1 MIVDLILLLVQG
13 ILNVLLLPLTV
24 INIAVDLVSSIP
36 VTTEFLQVAAYMIPW
51 SNILPLILLVT
62 GIFIFRAG
70 LALVKIVW
78 KFIPF
83 LGN

>member
-1 MIVDLILLLVQG
+1 MIVNLILLLVQG
-13 ILNVLLLPLTV
+13 ILTVLLLPLTV

-70 LALVKIVW
+70 LALVKVIW
-78 KFIPF
+78 KFIPL

>member
-24 INIAVDLVSSIP
+24 FNIAVDLVSSLP

-51 SNILPLILLVT
+51 SNILPLILLVIT
-62 GIFIFRAG
+62 ILLFRAAV
-70 LALVKIVW
+70 ALVKIVW
-78 KFIPF
+78 KFIPIF
-83 LGN
+83 GN

>member
-1 MIVDLILLLVQG
+1 MIVNLILLLVQG

>member
-51 SNILPLILLVT
+51 SNILPLILLVI

-70 LALVKIVW
+70 LAIVKVVW

>member
-70 LALVKIVW
+70 LALVKVIW
-78 KFIPF
+78 KFIPL

>member
-24 INIAVDLVSSIP
+24 FNIAVDLVSSLP

-51 SNILPLILLVT
+51 SNILPLILLVIT
-62 GIFIFRAG
+62 ILLFRAAV
-70 LALVKIVW
+70 ALIKIVW
-78 KFIPF
+78 KFIPIF
-83 LGN
+83 GN

>member
-1 MIVDLILLLVQG
+1 MITDLLLLMVQG

-24 INIAVDLVSSIP
+24 INIGVDLVSSIP

-70 LALVKIVW
+70 LALVKVVW

>member
-51 SNILPLILLVT
+51 SNILPLILLVI

-70 LALVKIVW
+70 LALVKVVW

>member
-1 MIVDLILLLVQG
+1 MITNAILLLVQG
-13 ILNVLLLPLTV
+13 VLNVLLLPLTA
-24 INIAVDLVSSIP
+24 INIGVDLVSSLP

-51 SNILPLILLVT
+51 SNILPLILLIIT
-62 GIFIFRAG
+62 FFIFRIGFA
-70 LALVKIVW
+70 IVRVAW

>member
-1 MIVDLILLLVQG
+1 MIVDLILILVQG
-13 ILNVLLLPLTV
+13 ILNILLLPLTV

-36 VTTEFLQVAAYMIPW
+36 VTTQFLQVAAYMIPW
-51 SNILPLILLVT
+51 SNILPLILLVI

-70 LALVKIVW
+70 LALVKAVW

>member
-24 INIAVDLVSSIP
+24 VNIAVDLVSSLP

-51 SNILPLILLVT
+51 SNILPLILLV
-62 GIFIFRAG
+62 ISFLLFRAV
-70 LALVKIVW
+70 LAIIKTIW

>member
-24 INIAVDLVSSIP
+24 VNIAVDLVSSLP

-51 SNILPLILLVT
+51 SNILPLILLL
-62 GIFIFRAG
+62 ISFLLFRAV
-70 LALVKIVW
+70 LAIIKTIW

>member
-70 LALVKIVW
+70 LALVKVVW